1 MENFFFWTFV
11 LTMIGSGIGVIAN
24 KNPVAS
30 AMNLVLM
37 IISIAGLFVLLGA
50 YFLAAVQVLVYAGAV
65 MVLFL
70 FIIMLLDLK
79 AEQQANFRMLGIIGG
94 LLTVLLLGIGF
105 FLAGKNI
112 TSLVGKMGIVIQ
124 NNSIKAL
131 GELLFGNY
139 ALAFEAVGVLLLIS
153 MIGVIILSKKDLD

>member
-1 MENFFFWTFV
+1 MV
-11 LTMIGSGIGVIAN
+11 GSAVGVIAN

-79 AEQQANFRMLGIIGG
+79 AEEQATMRPLGILGG
-94 LLTVLLLGIGF
+94 FLLVLLFGVGF
-105 FLAGKNI
+105 SLAVKAMD
-112 TSLVGKMGIVIQ
+112 SALSKEQKALSVGG
-124 NNSIKAL
+124 IKAL
-131 GELLFGNY
+131 GELLFANY
-139 ALAFEAVGVLLLIS
+139 SLAFEVVGLLLLIS
-153 MIGVIILSKKDLD
+153 MVGVIILSKKDLE

>member
-11 LTMIGSGIGVIAN
+11 LTMVGSAVGVIAN

-37 IISIAGLFVLLGA
+37 ILSIAGLFVLLGA

-79 AEQQANFRMLGIIGG
+79 AEEQATMRPLGMLGGF
-94 LLTVLLLGIGF
+94 LLVLLFGVGFSLAVKAMDSSLSKEQKALG
-105 FLAGKNI
+105 
-112 TSLVGKMGIVIQ
+112 VGG
-124 NNSIKAL
+124 IKAL
-131 GELLFGNY
+131 GELLFANY
-139 ALAFEAVGVLLLIS
+139 SLAFEVVGLLLLIS
-153 MIGVIILSKKDLD
+153 MVGVIILSKKDLE

>member
-1 MENFFFWTFV
+1 
-11 LTMIGSGIGVIAN
+11 MIGSGIGVIAN

>member
-1 MENFFFWTFV
+1 
-11 LTMIGSGIGVIAN
+11 MIGSGIGVIAN

-37 IISIAGLFVLLGA
+37 IICIAGLFVLLGA

-79 AEQQANFRMLGIIGG
+79 AEQLANFRMLGIVGG

-112 TSLVGKMGIVIQ
+112 TSLVGKTDKVIQ
-124 NNSIKAL
+124 NSSIKAL

>member
-11 LTMIGSGIGVIAN
+11 LAMIGSGIGVIAN

-37 IISIAGLFVLLGA
+37 IICIAGLFVLLGA

-94 LLTVLLLGIGF
+94 FLTVLLLGIGF

-112 TSLVGKMGIVIQ
+112 TSLVGKTDNVIQ